1 VIVFSDK
8 KSTGSLVKVLS
19 KVLKDK
25 VAIGEVKNT
34 DRKLVERFNVNSY
47 PTILGLTSEM
57 GGRVYDGEIARDPME
72 RWIRNFAANAP
83 AHLGAQEFTSTTQ
96 AEGNCDKSDSNF
108 CFLLFIDPNDSK
120 DLITSLQTQFP
131 QDPIRFYW
139 VNKSKHI
146 DFHSK
151 F

>member
-1 VIVFSDK
+1 
-8 KSTGSLVKVLS
+8 
-19 KVLKDK
+19 
-25 VAIGEVKNT
+25 
-34 DRKLVERFNVNSY
+34 
-47 PTILGLTSEM
+47 M

-151 F
+151 FQHSSVAILRAKRKKYFEYIGEMTEDGIYDFISLVLSGGGSTVKLDSIPTITNN